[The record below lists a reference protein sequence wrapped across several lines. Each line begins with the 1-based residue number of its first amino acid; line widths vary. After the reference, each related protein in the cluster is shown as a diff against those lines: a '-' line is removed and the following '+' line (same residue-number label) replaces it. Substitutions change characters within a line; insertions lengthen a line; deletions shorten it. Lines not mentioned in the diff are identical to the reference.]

1 MKSHPPGSPLL
12 MPSWNRC
19 LGDGGWVALFCQSE
33 SACCTTHTMVFM
45 RDSEPALTMTP
56 RSYELRVKGILDATG
71 HELIKYRSEHLAS
84 LEGADG
90 QYAIDVV
97 ATFTVLGA
105 EFLVLVECRHHIRK
119 VERQDVQVLHSKLQS
134 LAAHKGMLFSVSG
147 FQSGALKYAAAHG
160 IALVEVATGISNW
173 HTRSVGHSGRP
184 SSWVSVPKCTGWLRS
199 GNTRSM
205 LSEVHGEYIHKFI
218 GLGKDEA

>member
-1 MKSHPPGSPLL
+1 

-19 LGDGGWVALFCQSE
+19 LGDVGWAALFCQSE
-33 SACCTTHTMVFM
+33 SACCITHMMVCM

-56 RSYELRVKGILDATG
+56 RSYELLVKGILDATG
-71 HELIKYRSEHLAS
+71 HELIKYRPEHLAS

-90 QYAIDVV
+90 QYVIDFV
-97 ATFTVLGA
+97 ATFTALGA
-105 EFLVLVECRHHIRK
+105 EFLVLVECKQHIRK

-147 FQSGALKYAAAHG
+147 FQSGAVEYAAAHG

-173 HTRSVGHSGRP
+173 HTRSAGHSGRP
-184 SSWVSVPKCTGWLRS
+184 PSWVSVPKYIGWLRS
-199 GNTRSM
+199 GNTRSL
-205 LSEVHGEYIHKFI
+205 LSEVHGECIRKFI
-218 GLGKDEA
+218 GLGKHEA